1 MPHLSKHNLEEKI
14 EKDLE
19 NRVIAFLANTSVKS
33 RRDIYKEIYTK
44 TERMMIAKRLAMVYL
59 IDKNIPTHSISKL
72 IKVSPSTVARFE
84 VRFERNQL
92 SKTSEWVR
100 DKTVTNKL
108 LKLMQDFAA
117 IPFEAK
123 NKSLGQFIDEL

>member
-1 MPHLSKHNLEEKI
+1 
-14 EKDLE
+14 
-19 NRVIAFLANTSVKS
+19 
-33 RRDIYKEIYTK
+33 
-44 TERMMIAKRLAMVYL
+44 MIAKRLAMVYL

-108 LKLMQDFAA
+108 LKLGLVA
-117 IPFEAK
+117 IGLAVKEEQGK
-123 NKSLGQFIDEL
+123 RVGIIYNKGVNYGWIT